1 MVTPLLKMF
10 SFVCYFIFQE
20 DSGILGRTGEKT
32 SGQSAFQGIS
42 AFMCC
47 VCRKVYKRRK
57 NLHVHVKAVHQDT
70 WNVCEI
76 CHKKFMCKDT
86 LKDHVKQHWSPNLFC
101 QICNKFFNHQKT
113 YKDHIL
119 SHGANF
125 ECTKCGKKYKFIS
138 SLRKHTKKDVCW
150 DFIFIFHS
158 LTYTMNTECTLT

>member
-138 SLRKHTKKDVCW
+138 SLRKHTKKDVC
-150 DFIFIFHS
+150 
-158 LTYTMNTECTLT
+158 